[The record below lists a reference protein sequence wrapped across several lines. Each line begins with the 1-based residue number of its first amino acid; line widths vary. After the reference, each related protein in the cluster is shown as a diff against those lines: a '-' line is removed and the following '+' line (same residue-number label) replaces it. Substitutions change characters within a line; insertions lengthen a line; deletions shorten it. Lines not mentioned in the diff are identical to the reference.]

1 MLKKKKKKSI
11 PLIPRITD
19 TIHNE
24 EKWLMAAGRP
34 NLRNQLHDSGLHLE
48 RVAKLE
54 LTNDNDNDQREQ
66 QGWPFTCDNNR
77 KLV

>member
-1 MLKKKKKKSI
+1 
-11 PLIPRITD
+11 
-19 TIHNE
+19 
-24 EKWLMAAGRP
+24 MAAGRP